1 MPVQWRVQA
10 QRRRR
15 SLRVIWCLL
24 AVLLATITVDTA
36 PVSGAGDLNGP
47 YVALGDSYTSGP
59 LVPNPIA
66 DAGPCERSDHDYPAL
81 VAFARR
87 VPAFRDVSCG
97 GASTDAMWLAQLP
110 GRAPQ
115 LDAVGPDARL
125 VTLGI
130 GANDINLMGIV
141 STCGALGLADPLGSP
156 CKNHYTVGGVDQNE
170 VSIRAT
176 SAKVALVLA
185 DIHRRAP
192 HARVLVVGYP
202 DIVPQDGPGC
212 WPHVSIAP
220 GDLPYVRSIER
231 GLNTM
236 LAGQSARNGATFV
249 DTYSP
254 SFGHDVCREAGTR
267 WVEWLVLDSPAAPIH
282 PNALA
287 MVSDALQVLTALG
300 R

>member
-1 MPVQWRVQA
+1 MV
-10 QRRRR
+10 
-15 SLRVIWCLL
+15 LCLL
-24 AVLLATITVDTA
+24 GMLLTTITFDTV
-36 PVSGAGDLNGP
+36 PVGGAGLPDGP

-81 VAFARR
+81 VASARR
-87 VPAFRDVSCG
+87 VPVFRDVSCG

-110 GRAPQ
+110 GMAPQ

-125 VTLGI
+125 VTLGV

-141 STCGALGLADPLGSP
+141 STCAALGLVDPLGSP
-156 CKNHYTVGGVDQNE
+156 CKDHYTVGGVDQNA
-170 VSIRAT
+170 VNIRET
-176 SAKVALVLA
+176 SAKVGRVLA

-192 HARVLVVGYP
+192 RARVLVVGYP
-202 DIVPQDGPGC
+202 DIVPQAGTGC

-220 GDLPYVRSIER
+220 GDLPYVRSVER
-231 GLNTM
+231 GLNAM
-236 LAGQSARNGATFV
+236 LAGQAAKNGSSFV

-254 SFGHDVCREAGTR
+254 SFGHDVCRDAGTR
-267 WVEWLVLDSPAAPIH
+267 WVEWLELDSPAAPIH

-287 MVSDALQVLTALG
+287 MVSDALEVLGALG